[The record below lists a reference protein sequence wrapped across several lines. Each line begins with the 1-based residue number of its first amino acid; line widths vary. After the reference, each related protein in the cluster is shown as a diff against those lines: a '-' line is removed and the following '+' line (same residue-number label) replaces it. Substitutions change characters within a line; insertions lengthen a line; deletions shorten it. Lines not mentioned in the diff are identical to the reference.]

1 MCVVHS
7 CAHTQQITNA
17 RRVYYF
23 ASPTVFAHVRP
34 SPPRPCPCLHQW
46 RTSLGGKFIISQPWS
61 FPHISNL
68 RAARPGVSGKYHRI
82 GCALCLTTSPFCP
95 QLAPYLEYPF
105 ALFLRTKVRAKS
117 RAKYDLPRTIC
128 RSSKQKLFTQGT
140 LGLGLSYSAN
150 GSHSLHCCYS
160 AVWSF

>member
-1 MCVVHS
+1 MLEGF
-7 CAHTQQITNA
+7 ITLLLPLSSLMYIHHPLDPA
-17 RRVYYF
+17 PAFTSGV
-23 ASPTVFAHVRP
+23 
-34 SPPRPCPCLHQW
+34 
-46 RTSLGGKFIISQPWS
+46 TSLGGKFIISQPWS

-68 RAARPGVSGKYHRI
+68 RAARPGVSGKYHRSVFTHFYRI
-82 GCALCLTTSPFCP
+82 GYALCLTTSPFCP
-95 QLAPYLEYPF
+95 QLAPCLEYPF